1 MVYATHMSENKK
13 QPRILTFPNQ
23 LMTAEERR
31 ELYDVETYII
41 QVRLH
46 VTQLIT
52 AIQSKQIAPE
62 PNIVQNMRNLN
73 AFLSQW
79 DTPLDLTFLDER

>member
-1 MVYATHMSENKK
+1 MVYATHMSESNK

-23 LMTAEERR
+23 LMTSEERR

-73 AFLSQW
+73 AFLSRW